1 MFSFHKVT
9 LADKD
14 WMQPLL
20 FHDGWSG
27 SEYTFG
33 TNILWGVKYH
43 IEACKSHG
51 CCIVRYGLCGEYPW
65 DELMHGDCFI
75 YSFPIGPGDKKAA
88 LDELIAD
95 FCKSGRTLIMNS
107 ISEADRELLLNW
119 YPDQFLIEEDRDYAD
134 YLYDRDKLATLTGR
148 KMHNKRN
155 HIARFKDAGEWSYEP
170 LNDNNLEECRAL
182 CKRWVFSREDK
193 WNDEMAI
200 ELKVLEAAFKMKDTL
215 GLTGGVLRQKGRV
228 VAFCMGEPVND
239 DVFVVH
245 FEKALPEYQ
254 GAYPMIN
261 QQFVEHGCKGYKYI
275 NREDDAGDPGLRK
288 AKLSYYPEILLR
300 KFDAK
305 LSPVVFMHRP
315 AHEADIIGLWQEAF
329 DDTPD
334 FIRFYL
340 DQRLTAENML
350 IYCIDRKPVSM
361 ASFLPA
367 QIWQGE
373 ERLPVRYVYA
383 VATAKGARGQGYARK
398 VLDTAKDLWEEAL
411 LLTPA
416 EASLV
421 SYYGAQDFVSCTDGQ
436 QQELLLEDLTDDPAW
451 LAAHSCAPCTASD
464 YHRIRDTHFGRDG
477 YVEWD
482 DAALI
487 FAIACAKRENGEAL
501 IYTTSVTE
509 ESGTEDA
516 AHTSDSAEN
525 MTEDLL
531 LYDCDGDTLRV
542 LETTLSGTAL
552 DSALHQ
558 LLTRHQLRRAVLYTP
573 AAMLWTPS
581 DSPLIKDQKLDFK
594 LDLS

>member
-1 MFSFHKVT
+1 
-9 LADKD
+9 
-14 WMQPLL
+14 MQPLL
-20 FHDGWSG
+20 FNDGWSG

-43 IEACKSHG
+43 IEACESHG

-65 DELMHGDCFI
+65 DELMHGDRFI

-88 LDELIAD
+88 LDELLAE
-95 FCKSGRTLIMNS
+95 FKEQGRTLIINS
-107 ISEADRELLLNW
+107 ISETDRDLLLSW

-134 YLYDRDKLATLTGR
+134 YVYDRDKLATLTGR

-200 ELKVLEAAFKMKDTL
+200 ELKVLEAAFKLKDEL
-215 GLTGGVLRQKGRV
+215 GLTGGVLRQKGHV
-228 VAFCMGEPVND
+228 VAFCMGEPVNK
-239 DVFVVH
+239 DVYVVH

-261 QQFVEHGCKGYKYI
+261 QQFVEHTCTGYKYI

-315 AHEADIIGLWQEAF
+315 AHEEAIIRLWQEAF
-329 DDTPD
+329 GDAPD

-340 DQRLTAENML
+340 DERLTTENML
-350 IYCIDRKPVSM
+350 IHCIDHEPVSM
-361 ASFLPA
+361 ASFLPI

-373 ERLPVRYVYA
+373 ERIPARYVYA
-383 VATAKGARGQGYARK
+383 VATAKNARGKGYAK
-398 VLDTAKDLWEEAL
+398 NVLDTAKDLWDEPL

-416 EASLV
+416 TDALE
-421 SYYGAQDFVSCTDGQ
+421 SYYKNQGFQSCVPASVK
-436 QQELLLEDLTDDPAW
+436 LLNSNDISIAENTGD
-451 LAAHSCAPCTASD
+451 ASD
-464 YHRIRDTHFGRDG
+464 ASATPGAPWSISDCSTAEYHSIRDAYFGQDG

-482 DAALI
+482 DTAI
-487 FAIACAKRENGEAL
+487 SFAISCAVREQGRAL
-501 IYTTSVTE
+501 LYT
-509 ESGTEDA
+509 
-516 AHTSDSAEN
+516 HSDNTGAVQK
-525 MTEDLL
+525 DLL
-531 LYDCDGDTLRV
+531 LYDIEDHTLRV
-542 LETTLSGTAL
+542 LETTFTGHDLNIAL
-552 DSALHQ
+552 QQ
-558 LLTRHQLRRAVLYTP
+558 LLAETSCEKVVLYHP
-573 AAMLWTPS
+573 AAMLWKPGTCELS
-581 DSPLIKDQKLDFK
+581 QVLPLYFHLE
-594 LDLS
+594 LS

>member
-43 IEACKSHG
+43 IEACESHG
-51 CCIVRYGLCGEYPW
+51 CCIVRYGLCGKYPW

-88 LDELIAD
+88 LDELLAE
-95 FCKSGRTLIMNS
+95 FKEQGRTLIINS
-107 ISEADRELLLNW
+107 ISETDRDLLLSW

-200 ELKVLEAAFKMKDTL
+200 ELKVLETAFKMKDTL
-215 GLTGGVLRQKGRV
+215 GLIGGVLRQKGRV

-261 QQFVEHGCKGYKYI
+261 QQFVEHACQGYKYI

-315 AHEADIIGLWQEAF
+315 AHEEAIIQLWQEAF
-329 DDTPD
+329 GDDPD

-350 IYCIDRKPVSM
+350 IRCIDHEPVSM
-361 ASFLPA
+361 ASFLPVR
-367 QIWQGE
+367 IWQDE
-373 ERLPVRYVYA
+373 ERIPARYVYA
-383 VATAKGARGQGYARK
+383 VATTKNARGKGYAK
-398 VLDTAKDLWEEAL
+398 AVLDTAKDLWEEPL

-416 EASLV
+416 TKSLE
-421 SYYGAQDFVSCTDGQ
+421 SYYGKQDFHSYSHASEKLFTGVSADTPSEETTLDWQVSDC
-436 QQELLLEDLTDDPAW
+436 
-451 LAAHSCAPCTASD
+451 SASD
-464 YHRIRDTHFGRDG
+464 YHRIRDAHFGRDG

-482 DAALI
+482 DAAI
-487 FAIACAKRENGEAL
+487 AFAIACAERENGHAL
-501 IYTTSVTE
+501 LYTRTV
-509 ESGTEDA
+509 A
-516 AHTSDSAEN
+516 SAE
-525 MTEDLL
+525 TTAAVQEDIL
-531 LYDCDGDTLRV
+531 LYDVDADTLRI
-542 LETTLSGTAL
+542 LETTLTGLDLHLAILELYSETGYTTATL
-552 DSALHQ
+552 
-558 LLTRHQLRRAVLYTP
+558 RHP
-573 AAMLWTPS
+573 AAMLWIPEES
-581 DSPLIKDQKLDFK
+581 A
-594 LDLS
+594 LSASISLHFNLELS

>member
-20 FHDGWSG
+20 YQDGWSG

-33 TNILWGVKYH
+33 TNILWGIKYH
-43 IEACKSHG
+43 IEACEMHG

-95 FCKSGRTLIMNS
+95 FRKNGRTLIMNS
-107 ISEADRELLLNW
+107 ISEKDRELLLRW

-148 KMHNKRN
+148 KMHGKRN

-193 WNDEMAI
+193 WNEEMAI
-200 ELKVLEAAFKMKDTL
+200 ELKVLEAAFKMKDAL
-215 GLTGGVLRQKGRV
+215 GLTGGVLRQKGNV

-261 QQFVEHGCKGYKYI
+261 QQFVEHACKGYQYI

-315 AHEADIIGLWQEAF
+315 AHETDILALWQEAF
-329 DDTPD
+329 HDDEE

-340 DQRLTAENML
+340 DERLTPENML
-350 IYCIDRKPVSM
+350 IFCQNQQPVSM

-367 QIWQGE
+367 KLWRGD
-373 ERLPVRYVYA
+373 ERLAVRYVYA
-383 VATAKGARGQGYARK
+383 VATRKDFQGKGYAK
-398 VLDTAKDLWEEAL
+398 TVLTAAKDLWEEPL

-416 EASLV
+416 EEALENYYEKQGFVRCNKEQQTLLSLK
-421 SYYGAQDFVSCTDGQ
+421 T
-436 QQELLLEDLTDDPAW
+436 LTPDPAW
-451 LAAHSCAPCTASD
+451 SQTHTCSPCSPAE
-464 YHRIRDTHFGRDG
+464 YYRIRNTRLGKDG
-477 YVEWD
+477 YIEWD
-482 DAALI
+482 EDALG
-487 FAIACAKRENGEAL
+487 FAITCAVRENGAAL
-501 IYTTSVTE
+501 KYTAGAPEGQTVAD
-509 ESGTEDA
+509 DA
-516 AHTSDSAEN
+516 TD
-525 MTEDLL
+525 DLL
-531 LYDCDGDTLRV
+531 LYDIANDSLRI
-542 LETTLSGTAL
+542 LETTLSGPCLDAAL
-552 DSALHQ
+552 QELLLKYQ
-558 LLTRHQLRRAVLYTP
+558 LEKAFFYRP
-573 AAMLWTPS
+573 AAMMWMPDDQTPDIS
-581 DSPLIKDQKLDFK
+581 DELYFQ

>member
-20 FHDGWSG
+20 YQDGWSG

-33 TNILWGVKYH
+33 TNILWGIKYH
-43 IEACKSHG
+43 IEACETHG

-65 DELMHGDCFI
+65 DELMHGDCYI

-95 FCKSGRTLIMNS
+95 FRKNGRTLIMNS
-107 ISEADRELLLNW
+107 ISEKDRDLLLQW

-148 KMHNKRN
+148 KMHGKRN

-193 WNDEMAI
+193 WNEEMAI
-200 ELKVLEAAFKMKDTL
+200 ELKVLEAAFKMKDAL
-215 GLTGGVLRQKGRV
+215 GLTGGVLRQKGNV

-261 QQFVEHGCKGYKYI
+261 QQFVEHACKGYKYI

-315 AHEADIIGLWQEAF
+315 AHEADILSLWQEAF
-329 DDTPD
+329 HDDED

-340 DQRLTAENML
+340 DERLTPENML
-350 IYCIDRKPVSM
+350 IFCQNQQPVSM

-367 QIWQGE
+367 KLWRGD
-373 ERLPVRYVYA
+373 ERLDVRYVYA
-383 VATAKGARGQGYARK
+383 VATRKDFQGKGYAK
-398 VLDTAKDLWEEAL
+398 TVLSAAKDLWEEPL

-416 EASLV
+416 EETLET
-421 SYYGAQDFVSCTDGQ
+421 YYEKQGFVSCNKEQ
-436 QQELLLEDLTDDPAW
+436 QTLFSLESLTPDPAW
-451 LAAHSCAPCTASD
+451 SQTYTCSACTPAE
-464 YHRIRDTHFGRDG
+464 YYRIRNARLGKDG
-477 YVEWD
+477 YIEWD
-482 DAALI
+482 EAALG
-487 FAIACAKRENGEAL
+487 FAIACAVRENGAAL
-501 IYTTSVTE
+501 KYTACALDEQTAVD
-509 ESGTEDA
+509 DA
-516 AHTSDSAEN
+516 TDE
-525 MTEDLL
+525 LL
-531 LYDCDGDTLRV
+531 LYDIADGTLRI
-542 LETTLSGTAL
+542 LETTLSGAL
-552 DSALHQ
+552 LDAALQELILKYQ
-558 LLTRHQLRRAVLYTP
+558 LKKAVLYRP
-573 AAMLWTPS
+573 AAMLWMPDGQTLETS
-581 DSPLIKDQKLDFK
+581 DGLYFQ